1 MKCNVCGADMI
12 STTGGNYYCPKNHIE
27 DYACKVQN
35 CDMPLP
41 QGFGVRYGWICPR
54 CGKVNSPDT
63 RSCDCSSGGVTV
75 TAGNTISIPD
85 DIKISLSGIYDDI
98 KVDLS
103 GTITGGSAPEAHF
116 NKTVYVDGGT
126 VIDCCKINP
135 EDFSTTTN
143 TDSIVTL
150 GLDKIKKNNK

>member
-12 STTGGNYYCPKNHIE
+12 STTGGNYYCPKNHTE
-27 DYACKVQN
+27 GYACKVQN

-75 TAGNTISIPD
+75 AAGSTISVPD
-85 DIKISLSGIYDDI
+85 DIKIS
-98 KVDLS
+98 LS
-103 GTITGGSAPEAHF
+103 GTITGGSAPEIHF
-116 NKTVYVDGGT
+116 DKATYADGGT
-126 VIDCCKINP
+126 VITDCKINP

-150 GLDKIKKNNK
+150 GLDKIKRNNK

>member
-1 MKCNVCGADMI
+1 MRCNVCGAVVM
-12 STTGGNYYCPKNHIE
+12 TMTNGTYYCPTCHSYSS
-27 DYACKVQN
+27 DCKVQN
-35 CDMPLP
+35 CNMPLP
-41 QGFGVRYGWICPR
+41 ENFGARYGWICPR

-75 TAGNTISIPD
+75 AAGSTISIPD
-85 DIKISLSGIYDDI
+85 DIKISLSG
-98 KVDLS
+98 
-103 GTITGGSAPEAHF
+103 TMAGGSAPEAHF
-116 NKTVYVDGGT
+116 NKIVHIDGGT

-150 GLDKIKKNNK
+150 GLNKAKRNNE